1 MARIATYPVDAIP
14 TINDKVIGT
23 DVDNELITKNY
34 RIGDILALVP
44 GGSASVQSLNT
55 LTGDLNLI
63 GAGGISI
70 SASGTDITITG
81 SSSGGGIQTIDGA
94 TGPDIDLA
102 GKGGITITAVGNL
115 INIDGSGISGGN
127 PGAPVNGVQFN
138 DGGSFGAGE
147 FFTVDLKGY
156 GNPAVNIGKGQEV
169 KGQLNIFAGAGEGA
183 FYGETRY
190 YDAIGSGQFAAW
202 ATPGQISKQSY
213 AVALPENEP
222 ATGQVLVID
231 KAATS
236 SSPYTSLWTT
246 VSGGSNDKFKYDSAD
261 TQAGFFSDKVSIG
274 SGLSGSVNTDAQGVK
289 TLTISAQS
297 VSTVNSIKVGSSSA
311 SGTFGFEGSGVTMR
325 TGGPNEPQQIVDFD
339 YQDIL
344 VSGTNIKTV
353 NGNSLLGGG
362 NLAITATATPGG
374 AVSNIQFH
382 NANGLLDGDSQFTY
396 NLDSVNKI
404 ATVKIG
410 NETSPSETY
419 GVLRLDG
426 NSNSEGGRVEFRTGS
441 SKSATVQTVTVKA
454 PDAGVEQVISLPET
468 LPTATTQVLGLKAIS
483 GTDIRTEWVNAGG
496 GTSLPYTSYEANFSV
511 TANTVLE
518 KVLSNTTG
526 LSFGWIDNTQGQLI
540 VKMGGL
546 QKEVD
551 VLVLLN
557 GYGGAKGQIV
567 QCFFGGYNK
576 SQAEITIDIMDQ
588 DFVNQNLDITQGN
601 IEIRVY

>member
-1 MARIATYPVDAIP
+1 
-14 TINDKVIGT
+14 
-23 DVDNELITKNY
+23 
-34 RIGDILALVP
+34 
-44 GGSASVQSLNT
+44 
-55 LTGDLNLI
+55 
-63 GAGGISI
+63 
-70 SASGTDITITG
+70 
-81 SSSGGGIQTIDGA
+81 
-94 TGPDIDLA
+94 
-102 GKGGITITAVGNL
+102 
-115 INIDGSGISGGN
+115 
-127 PGAPVNGVQFN
+127 
-138 DGGSFGAGE
+138 
-147 FFTVDLKGY
+147 
-156 GNPAVNIGKGQEV
+156 
-169 KGQLNIFAGAGEGA
+169 
-183 FYGETRY
+183 
-190 YDAIGSGQFAAW
+190 
-202 ATPGQISKQSY
+202 
-213 AVALPENEP
+213 
-222 ATGQVLVID
+222 
-231 KAATS
+231 
-236 SSPYTSLWTT
+236 
-246 VSGGSNDKFKYDSAD
+246 
-261 TQAGFFSDKVSIG
+261 
-274 SGLSGSVNTDAQGVK
+274 
-289 TLTISAQS
+289 
-297 VSTVNSIKVGSSSA
+297 
-311 SGTFGFEGSGVTMR
+311 MR

-588 DFVNQNLDITQGN
+588 DFVNQNLDIIMDIRKISVGPDYKSGAMHYLVGQVILNGSYVIHLIKYDIDRDSILIYIQNDDEVLLWKEFTSTMPISVEYN
-601 IEIRVY
+601 INF